1 MADPADAPA
10 PLISMRQIHK
20 RFSGVHALRG
30 VNFEIGAGEV
40 VALLGENGAGKST
53 LIKILGGAH
62 EPSSGQIILDGNEI
76 HFHHPLQARDAGIA
90 VIYQE
95 LNLIPGLTIREN
107 IFLGQE
113 SKKAPF
119 LDHGGERSRA
129 RACLERVGMP
139 LDPDLLCSS
148 LTVAQQQ
155 AVEIAKALAREARLV
170 VMDEP
175 SAALS
180 PREVEQLFNI
190 VRDLRRQ
197 GIGVIYISHRLE
209 EIYEVCDRVVILRDG
224 EQVGEGR
231 VGDLTRDRLI
241 ELMVGRPLESEF
253 PRRKSK
259 IGEVTIEVS
268 GLCRGSKVREVSFRA
283 RAGEV
288 LGFAGLVGSGRSET
302 MRVLFGADRK
312 EKGTI
317 RLGEEDVEISDPRDA
332 IRNGICFLSEDRK
345 GEGLVLK
352 HSVIE
357 NFALP
362 NLDHF
367 SRNGILDRNLERKEF
382 DRYTREL
389 RIKIPSPDQLARN
402 LSGGNQQKVV
412 LAKWLAHRSEI
423 IIVDEPTRG
432 IDVGAKFEIY
442 QLINRLAEAG
452 KTIILVSSELEEVLG
467 MSDRIIVMHEGEVRG
482 ELDDV
487 SSATAEDI
495 LTMAIGTNE

>member
-1 MADPADAPA
+1 MAESAHAPP
-10 PLISMRQIHK
+10 PLVAMREIHK
-20 RFSGVHALRG
+20 RFAGVHALRG

-62 EPSSGQIILDGNEI
+62 QPSSGQVLLDGKEV
-76 HFHHPLQARDAGIA
+76 HFHNPLQARDAGIA

-113 SKKAPF
+113 SGRFAF
-119 LDHGGERSRA
+119 LDHAAERTQA
-129 RACLERVGMP
+129 RACLERVG
-139 LDPDLLCSS
+139 LNLEPDRLCSS

-155 AVEIAKALAREARLV
+155 AVEIAKALAREARVV

-175 SAALS
+175 TAALS
-180 PREVEQLFNI
+180 PREVEQLFTI
-190 VRDLRRQ
+190 VRDLRNQ
-197 GIGVIYISHRLE
+197 GIAVIYISHRLE
-209 EIYEVCDRVVILRDG
+209 EIDEICDRVVILRDG

-231 VGDLTRDRLI
+231 VSDLDRNRLI

-253 PRRKSK
+253 PPRTPK
-259 IGEVTIEVS
+259 IGEETIEVS
-268 GLCRGSKVREVSFRA
+268 GLCRGTKVRNVSFKA
-283 RAGEV
+283 HAGEV
-288 LGFAGLVGSGRSET
+288 LGFAGLVGAGRSET
-302 MRVLFGADRK
+302 MRLVFGADEK

-317 RLGEEDVEISDPRDA
+317 RLGGNEVEIDEPREA

-362 NLDHF
+362 NLDQY
-367 SRNGILDRNLERKEF
+367 SRNGILDRTRERDEF
-382 DRYTREL
+382 DHYTGEL
-389 RIKIPSPDQLARN
+389 RIKISSPEQIARN

-412 LAKWLAHRSEI
+412 IAKWLANRSEI
-423 IIVDEPTRG
+423 IIIDEPTRG
-432 IDVGAKFEIY
+432 IDVGAKYEIY

-482 ELDDV
+482 EIDDV
-487 SSATAEDI
+487 PSASAEDI
-495 LTMAIGTNE
+495 LTMAIDTYD

>member
-1 MADPADAPA
+1 
-10 PLISMRQIHK
+10 MREIHK

-30 VNFEIGAGEV
+30 VNFEIAAGEV

-62 EPSSGQIILDGNEI
+62 QPTSGQVLLDGKEVHLHN
-76 HFHHPLQARDAGIA
+76 PLQSRDAGIA

-113 SKKAPF
+113 SGKLAF
-119 LDHGGERSRA
+119 LDHAEERSQA
-129 RACLERVGMP
+129 RDCLERVGLP
-139 LDPDLLCSS
+139 LDPDRLCSS

-155 AVEIAKALAREARLV
+155 AVEIAKALAREARVV

-180 PREVEQLFNI
+180 PREVEQLFTI
-190 VRDLRRQ
+190 VRDLRSQ
-197 GIGVIYISHRLE
+197 GIAVIYISHRLE

-224 EQVGEGR
+224 EQVGEGAVSELDR
-231 VGDLTRDRLI
+231 NRLI

-253 PRRKSK
+253 PPRTSR
-259 IGEVTIEVS
+259 IGEETIAVS
-268 GLCRGSKVREVSFRA
+268 GLCRGTKVRDVSFKA
-283 RAGEV
+283 HAGEV
-288 LGFAGLVGSGRSET
+288 LGFAGLVGAGRSET
-302 MRVLFGADRK
+302 MRLLFGADRR
-312 EKGTI
+312 EQGTI
-317 RLGEEDVEISDPRDA
+317 QLRGREVQINEPREA
-332 IRNGICFLSEDRK
+332 IQQGICFLSEDRK
-345 GEGLVLK
+345 EEGLVLK
-352 HSVIE
+352 HSVID

-367 SRNGILDRNLERKEF
+367 SRNGVIDRARERDEF
-382 DRYTREL
+382 DRFTREIQ
-389 RIKIPSPDQLARN
+389 IKISSPEQIAQN

-412 LAKWLAHRSEI
+412 LAKWLANRSEI
-423 IIVDEPTRG
+423 IIIDEPTRG
-432 IDVGAKFEIY
+432 IDVGAKYEIY
-442 QLINRLAEAG
+442 QLINQLAESG

-467 MSDRIIVMHEGEVRG
+467 MSDRIVVMHEGVVRG
-482 ELDDV
+482 EIEDV

-495 LTMAIGTNE
+495 LTMAIGTND